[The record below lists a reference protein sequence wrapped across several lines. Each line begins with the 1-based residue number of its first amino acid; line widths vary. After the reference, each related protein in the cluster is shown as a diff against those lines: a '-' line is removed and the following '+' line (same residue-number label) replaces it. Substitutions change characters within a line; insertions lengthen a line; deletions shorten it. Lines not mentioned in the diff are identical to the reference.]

1 MRTRANI
8 HLDNDAYDFASAYA
22 HAKGIPLG
30 AAVSELIRHAEQS
43 SGQQLGASPRL
54 KADEYGYLVVKSGG
68 PVITSEQVKEE
79 SEDDLV

>member
-30 AAVSELIRHAEQS
+30 AAVSELIRRAERSPGRQVS
-43 SGQQLGASPRL
+43 ASPRL
-54 KADEYGYLVVKSGG
+54 KADEYGYLVVKANG
-68 PVITSEQVKEE
+68 PVVTSEQVKEE
-79 SEDDLV
+79 SEDDLA